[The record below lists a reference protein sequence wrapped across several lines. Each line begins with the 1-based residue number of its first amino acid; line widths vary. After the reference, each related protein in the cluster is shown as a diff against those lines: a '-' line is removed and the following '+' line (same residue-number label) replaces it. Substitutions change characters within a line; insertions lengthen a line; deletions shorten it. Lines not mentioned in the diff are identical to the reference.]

1 MSKNTDCLVLK
12 IEEHDIDTKE
22 LDTTLYILYDK
33 NEHHFVVRGKRF
45 SNYTDYCTYSFNCE
59 NAKDLADFIS
69 FVVCMKN
76 QWSYSLY
83 NYDNLP
89 QTSDEIS
96 YDFLKRH
103 DSKEYELTGYDFQK
117 FKRKDLLKR
126 LRMLRNVFNY
136 YN

>member
-1 MSKNTDCLVLK
+1 MSENTDCLVLK

-33 NEHHFVVRGKRF
+33 NESHFVIRGKRF
-45 SNYTDYCTYSFNCE
+45 SKVMDSCTYSFNCE
-59 NAKDLADFIS
+59 FAKELADFIS
-69 FVVCMKN
+69 FVMCKKN

-96 YDFLKRH
+96 YDFLKNH
-103 DSKEYELTGYDFQK
+103 DSRVYELSGYDRQK
-117 FKRKDLLKR
+117 FKRKELLKR

>member
-1 MSKNTDCLVLK
+1 MSENTDCLVLK

-33 NEHHFVVRGKRF
+33 NESRFVIRGKRF
-45 SNYTDYCTYSFNCE
+45 SQYTDCCTYSFSCE
-59 NAKDLADFIS
+59 FAKDLADFIS
-69 FVVCMKN
+69 FVVCIQN

-89 QTSDEIS
+89 QTSDEIT
-96 YDFLKRH
+96 YDFLKNN
-103 DSKEYELTGYDFQK
+103 DSKDYELSGYDRQK
-117 FKRKDLLKR
+117 FKRKELLKR